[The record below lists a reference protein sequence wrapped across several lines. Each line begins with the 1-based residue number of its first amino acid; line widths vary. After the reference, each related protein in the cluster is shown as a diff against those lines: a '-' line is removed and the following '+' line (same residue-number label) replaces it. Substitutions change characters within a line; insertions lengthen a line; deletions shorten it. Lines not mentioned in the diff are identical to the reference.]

1 MSRFFSLF
9 VLTVGAMIVF
19 FATVGYLPLR
29 DFALNGTPTFNP
41 QGHFVLGP
49 LSLGLE
55 SALDSST
62 TSGNMDV
69 ATYCVALQR
78 RLTGLALVGLIMLI
92 VGAAGARST
101 APEKS
106 AVG

>member
-1 MSRFFSLF
+1 MSRFFSWF
-9 VLTVGAMIVF
+9 IVAVGAMIVSL
-19 FATVGYLPLR
+19 ATVGYLPLR

-78 RLTGLALVGLIMLI
+78 RLIGLALVGLIMLI
-92 VGAAGARST
+92 VGVAGARRT
-101 APEKS
+101 AEQS
-106 AVG
+106 SV